1 MKQWQAKLTEL
12 FLSHIFITSY
22 RTCLPSIP
30 FHKSIVPIEK
40 VYHLKVID

>member
-12 FLSHIFITSY
+12 FLSDIFVTSY
-22 RTCLPSIP
+22 HTWLPSIP

-40 VYHLKVID
+40 IYHLKVLD